1 MLFSE
6 IKLMSLFIMSFF
18 MFNHPM
24 SMLLSIIMTT
34 IFMSFLILKFMKITW
49 MSLILILL
57 VLGGMLVLFLYII
70 SLIPNKKMFINKKWI
85 ILFLIFFTTFKMN
98 WPTNSSTYF
107 INSIFYP
114 SSMSFMIFMMIYLLI
129 SLMIVMKI
137 MNSSN
142 SPLKLNN

>member
-34 IFMSFLILKFMKITW
+34 IFMSFLILKFLKITW

-70 SLIPNKKMFINKKWI
+70 SLIPNKKMFINKKWAI
-85 ILFLIFFTTFKMN
+85 FFLIFLTTFKMN
-98 WPTNSSTYF
+98 WPINSSTYF

-114 SSMSFMIFMMIYLLI
+114 SSMGFMIFMMIYLLI

-137 MNSSN
+137 MISSN